1 MLTTFTDA
9 AVASMPRADA
19 TLEPL
24 IEAIEERLRALGLA
38 LRDGDTSGIDAHSSE
53 LHRALATAVARF
65 AHVAHQPGGIPH
77 ALRQRLIAASG
88 QVAAQRESLAR
99 ATAALDRAIDVL
111 MPERADGA
119 SYAAHG
125 GVHRPSRGDFIGA

>member
-9 AVASMPRADA
+9 AVATVPRIDA

-24 IEAIEERLRALGLA
+24 IGAIEDRLRALGLA
-38 LRDGDTSGIDAHSSE
+38 LRDGDTHGIDIHSHE
-53 LHRALATAVARF
+53 LHRALAAAITRF
-65 AHVAHQPGGIPH
+65 SHAAHQPGGIPH
-77 ALRQRLIAASG
+77 ELRQRLIAASG

-125 GVHRPSRGDFIGA
+125 GVRRPLRGDFIGA